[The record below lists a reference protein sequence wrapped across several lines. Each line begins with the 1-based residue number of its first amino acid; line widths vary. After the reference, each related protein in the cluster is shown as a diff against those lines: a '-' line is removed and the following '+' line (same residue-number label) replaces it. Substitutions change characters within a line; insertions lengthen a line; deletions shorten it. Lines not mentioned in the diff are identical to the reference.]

1 MHKKDITTRNI
12 KKEWHG
18 YQEWYW
24 LDELSLIGNYR
35 NNDPFGYVV
44 LYTPNKKKVIYFIK

>member
-1 MHKKDITTRNI
+1 MKKDIIHRNN
-12 KKEWHG
+12 KGEWHG
-18 YQEWYW
+18 HQEWYW

-35 NNDPFGYVV
+35 NNQPIGYVV

>member
-1 MHKKDITTRNI
+1 MKHKDIITRNS

-24 LDELSLIGNYR
+24 LDGLSLIGNYR
-35 NNDPFGYVV
+35 NNQPIGYVG